1 MSKIPVTSS
10 HVNITGLHP
19 RFRQR
24 LEAFFA
30 DPRIKGK
37 VAVVSG
43 TRTYAQQ
50 KRLYDGWVAKRP
62 GYNLAANP
70 DRKSA
75 RTGFQGSYHMSQ
87 PAFGNWGY
95 AVDFRIVG
103 RISTGEVN
111 KIAAEYGIVKTV
123 PSEWWHHCPCRV
135 SGGKMEWFP
144 VKGKE
149 PAHAQNTKNE
159 LTGLAK
165 LIDDCTK
172 TVVRLGDTGIVVKV
186 LQQFLVSN
194 GHKLTNRTKE
204 RSGIDGQFGK
214 RTLKAV
220 KKFQRDE
227 GLGADGVVGPKTW
240 AALLD

>member
-50 KRLYDGWVAKRP
+50 AYLYKKYKSGR
-62 GYNLAANP
+62 GNLAANP
-70 DRKSA
+70 DRKLSS
-75 RTGFQGSYHMSQ
+75 GFQGSYHMSQ
-87 PAFGNWGY
+87 PAFDNWGY

-103 RISTGEVN
+103 RISTGQVN
-111 KIAAEYGIVKTV
+111 DIATEYGIVPVIKAK
-123 PSEWWHHCPCRV
+123 EWWHHQPCRV

-144 VKGKE
+144 TKGKE

-165 LIDDCTK
+165 LIDDCSK

-186 LQQFLVSN
+186 LQQFLVAN
-194 GHKLTNRTKE
+194 GHKLTNHPKE

-214 RTLKAV
+214 RTLTAV

-227 GLGADGVVGPKTW
+227 GLAADGVVGPKTW